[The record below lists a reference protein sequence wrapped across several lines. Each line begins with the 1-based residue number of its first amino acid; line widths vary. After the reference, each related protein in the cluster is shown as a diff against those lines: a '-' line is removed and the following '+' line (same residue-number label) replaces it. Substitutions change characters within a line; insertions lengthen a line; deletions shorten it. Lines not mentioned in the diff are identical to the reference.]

1 MLLTNSRIII
11 YFVDLYYLMRNEL
24 FFTIATLFTIV
35 STITVMN
42 SFDIKPSIFNAYATV
57 AGFNVELSGNE
68 EVPPVQTDATGSTE
82 LTAPHF
88 ENIGYSV
95 NVSNIDKVTAAHIH
109 SGKQG
114 ENGPILVT
122 LFKADTPS
130 SEPISGNLASGN
142 ITNANLEGP
151 MAGKTV
157 MDLTKSMELG
167 ETYVNVHSEEHPNGE
182 IRGQIKGG
190 G

>member
-1 MLLTNSRIII
+1 MRI
-11 YFVDLYYLMRNEL
+11 DL
-24 FFTIATLFTIV
+24 FFG
-35 STITVMN
+35 ITVLVTIISSITAIN
-42 SFDIKPSIFNAYATV
+42 SFDTKSNIINAYATL

-68 EVPPVQTDATGSTE
+68 EVPPVQTDATGSAE
-82 LTAPHF
+82 FTAPHF
-88 ENIGYSV
+88 DNIGYSV

-109 SGKQG
+109 SGKIG
-114 ENGPILVT
+114 ENGPIVVT
-122 LFKADTPS
+122 LFKTETPS
-130 SEPISGNLASGN
+130 IEPINGNLASGN

-157 MDLTKSMELG
+157 IDLTKSMELG
-167 ETYVNVHSEEHPNGE
+167 ETYVNVHTEENPNGE

>member
-1 MLLTNSRIII
+1 
-11 YFVDLYYLMRNEL
+11 MRRDL
-24 FFTIATLFTIV
+24 FFG
-35 STITVMN
+35 ITVLVTVISSITAIN
-42 SFDIKPSIFNAYATV
+42 SFDTKSNILNAYATL

-68 EVPPVQTDATGSTE
+68 EVPPVQTDATGSAE
-82 LTAPHF
+82 FTAPHF
-88 ENIGYSV
+88 DNIGYSV

-109 SGKQG
+109 SGKIG
-114 ENGPILVT
+114 ENGPIVVT
-122 LFKADTPS
+122 LFKTETPS
-130 SEPISGNLASGN
+130 TEPINGNLASGN

-151 MAGKTV
+151 MAGKTL

-167 ETYVNVHSEEHPNGE
+167 ETYVNVHTEENPNGE

>member
-1 MLLTNSRIII
+1 
-11 YFVDLYYLMRNEL
+11 MRRD
-24 FFTIATLFTIV
+24 FFFG
-35 STITVMN
+35 ITVLVTVISSITAIN
-42 SFDIKPSIFNAYATV
+42 SFDTKSNILNAYATL

-68 EVPPVQTDATGSTE
+68 EVPPVQTDATGSAE
-82 LTAPHF
+82 FTAPHF
-88 ENIGYSV
+88 DNIGYSV

-109 SGKQG
+109 SGKIG
-114 ENGPILVT
+114 ENGPIVVT
-122 LFKADTPS
+122 LFKTETPS
-130 SEPISGNLASGN
+130 TEPINGNLASGN

-151 MAGKTV
+151 MAGKTL

-167 ETYVNVHSEEHPNGE
+167 ETYVNVHTEENPNGE

>member
-1 MLLTNSRIII
+1 
-11 YFVDLYYLMRNEL
+11 MRKYI
-24 FFTIATLFTIV
+24 FFAMTAL
-35 STITVMN
+35 ITTVCSVTAIN
-42 SFDIKPSIFNAYATV
+42 SFDTKPNLLNAYATV

-68 EVPPVQTDATGSTE
+68 EVPPVQTDATGSADF
-82 LTAPHF
+82 TAPHF
-88 ENIGYSV
+88 DNIGYSV

-114 ENGPILVT
+114 ENGPIVVT
-122 LFKADTPS
+122 LFKAETPS
-130 SEPISGNLASGN
+130 SEPINGNLASGN

-151 MAGKTV
+151 MAGKTLI
-157 MDLTKSMELG
+157 DLTKSIELG